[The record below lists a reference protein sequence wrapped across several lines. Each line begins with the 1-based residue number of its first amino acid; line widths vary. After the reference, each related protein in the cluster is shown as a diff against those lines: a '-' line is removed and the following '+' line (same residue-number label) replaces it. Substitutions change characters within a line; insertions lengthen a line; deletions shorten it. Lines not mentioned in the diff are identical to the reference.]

1 MSSLARNTLDLLTH
15 DVLGGYLATVAASLT
30 WWAARAVRAA
40 LRRRDR
46 REPEG

>member
-1 MSSLARNTLDLLTH
+1 MSSLARSAFDLLAH

-40 LRRRDR
+40 LRRRDPR
-46 REPEG
+46 DPEG